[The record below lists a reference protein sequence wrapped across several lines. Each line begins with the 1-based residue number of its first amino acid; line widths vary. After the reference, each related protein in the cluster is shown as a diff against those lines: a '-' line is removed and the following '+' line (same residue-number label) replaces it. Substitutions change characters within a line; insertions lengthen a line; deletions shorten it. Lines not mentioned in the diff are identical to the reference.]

1 MYNPNGNN
9 LSNSQLNFSISIA
22 SKIIEDFNNGVNKKN
37 LIFAPPQSGKTGVI
51 LEVIKIII
59 DSYLDGKIIM
69 DEEFRRDSSDILSY
83 MILHTSDNLLKNQQE
98 NRIDTVRMNSG
109 K

>member
-37 LIFAPPQSGKTGVI
+37 LIFAPPQSGKNWC
-51 LEVIKIII
+51 
-59 DSYLDGKIIM
+59 Y
-69 DEEFRRDSSDILSY
+69 FRS
-83 MILHTSDNLLKNQQE
+83 N
-98 NRIDTVRMNSG
+98 
-109 K
+109 